1 MQRRGGAHGHQAP
14 RPRGAARDGGRG
26 PGRGFGLARGGGRPA
41 GGAGTGALGEG
52 RAACRTETLEEVEDL
67 AATNVVLQ
75 SKAWDAERRRA
86 AAEDELEGHQ
96 MSRAEA
102 GRGEL
107 EEELEEKDTRLEMDG
122 RMIEQLE
129 GEDGAEDDDGAERQ
143 KH

>member
-1 MQRRGGAHGHQAP
+1 MLLRSQ
-14 RPRGAARDGGRG
+14 
-26 PGRGFGLARGGGRPA
+26 
-41 GGAGTGALGEG
+41 
-52 RAACRTETLEEVEDL
+52 
-67 AATNVVLQ
+67 
-75 SKAWDAERRRA
+75 AWDADLWRA
-86 AAEDELEGHQ
+86 AAKDELEGHQ

-129 GEDGAEDDDGAERQ
+129 GEGGAEDDDGAERQ

>member
-1 MQRRGGAHGHQAP
+1 M
-14 RPRGAARDGGRG
+14 
-26 PGRGFGLARGGGRPA
+26 
-41 GGAGTGALGEG
+41 GEG

-107 EEELEEKDTRLEMDG
+107 EEELEEKDTRLEMAG

-129 GEDGAEDDDGAERQ
+129 GEGGAEDDDGAERQ